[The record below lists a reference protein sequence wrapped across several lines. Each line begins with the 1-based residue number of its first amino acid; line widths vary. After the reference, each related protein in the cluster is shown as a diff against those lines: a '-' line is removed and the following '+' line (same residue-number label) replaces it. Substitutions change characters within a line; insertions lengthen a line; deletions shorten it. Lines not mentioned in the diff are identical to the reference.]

1 MPLQENTGPGGQK
14 FSSPAG
20 DKPGRWPD
28 MNEQERDKVY
38 SSLKEVFAG
47 KYGGEART
55 ELSRNIYDEVAGASK
70 AYLTDPPFEATDPRL
85 KGMPVSMVML
95 LAFQQ
100 EPGMT
105 EERAKNL
112 MFYSLDYLQSQ
123 GINIDLV
130 DKGDKI
136 SVYYNKEAERW
147 KLKAVKADGTER
159 FDGFIFPERAPEP
172 EVPETEPEPAPE
184 TEPEPAPETEPEPV
198 PETEPPAPELPTTAE
213 RKKALEKA
221 IPKGKTIRKGK
232 SLKFEYI
239 PDGEKDPIQCEFK
252 IGALVIDGVSHPI
265 NTTMKKR
272 LTISN
277 EGSLALTTKEIEVIS
292 FKTTNAGLVPK
303 AYKIKADWGPDFA
316 GGLGVMRT
324 GAIVKLEEQGIKVSG
339 DDGTSVNLVLY
350 PDKTNPPFDI
360 PESGNIS
367 IDRLFAALEEPSGA
381 VLASVAFNEPL
392 GEDGKARAQGDY
404 QMALA

>member
-1 MPLQENTGPGGQK
+1 MALRRKGGLSLSCNG
-14 FSSPAG
+14 FFNVMEGREYVG
-20 DKPGRWPD
+20 DIP
-28 MNEQERDKVY
+28 NY
-38 SSLKEVFAG
+38 
-47 KYGGEART
+47 
-55 ELSRNIYDEVAGASK
+55 
-70 AYLTDPPFEATDPRL
+70 ATKR
-85 KGMPVSMVML
+85 K
-95 LAFQQ
+95 
-100 EPGMT
+100 
-105 EERAKNL
+105 
-112 MFYSLDYLQSQ
+112 
-123 GINIDLV
+123 DL
-130 DKGDKI
+130 
-136 SVYYNKEAERW
+136 N
-147 KLKAVKADGTER
+147 
-159 FDGFIFPERAPEP
+159 PEP
-172 EVPETEPEPAPE
+172 VPTPPEPVPETEPEPIPETEPEPIPETEPEPVPE